1 MKNILVPTD
10 FSTVANRAADIAI
23 AIAEKSGAEIHFMH
37 LQITPV
43 RWVNLD
49 KVKEERFPET
59 LKEIGHAK
67 SELNKLVKKAEK
79 KGLKAEQFLVFDVG
93 RVEILKHIPFHHHDF
108 VVMGSHGAS
117 GAKELFV
124 GSNAQKVL
132 REATVPVLIVKEKSK
147 WPVKNVVFAS
157 SFEEDVKEPFKTV
170 VQFADLN
177 KSNIHLLY
185 VNVPFSFEETDRS
198 LEKMQA
204 FHESCPREGTCTTN
218 IYNSLNEERGIL
230 MFSESVNADLIALT
244 THGRSGFFNLISK
257 SITESLA
264 NHADIPILS
273 INLNPTCSF

>member
-10 FSTVANRAADIAI
+10 FSDTASRAADIAI
-23 AIAEKSGAEIHFMH
+23 AIAEKSGAEIHFLH

-43 RWVNLD
+43 PWVKLD
-49 KVKEERFPET
+49 KEKEQRFPET
-59 LKEIGHAK
+59 LKEIGRAK
-67 SELNKLVKKAEK
+67 SELNKLVKKAEN

-93 RVEILKHIPFHHHDF
+93 REEILKHIPFHHHDF

-132 REATVPVLIVKEKSK
+132 RDATVPVLIIKEKSK

-157 SFEEDVKEPFKTV
+157 NFEEDVKEPFKTV
-170 VQFADLN
+170 VKFADLN
-177 KSNIHLLY
+177 ESNIHLLY

-198 LEKMQA
+198 LEKMHD
-204 FHESCPREGTCTTN
+204 FHETCPRGGTCTTN

-230 MFSESVNADLIALT
+230 KFSESVNADLIALT
-244 THGRSGFFNLISK
+244 THGRSGFFNLIGK
-257 SITESLA
+257 SITENLA

-273 INLNPTCSF
+273 INLNR

>member
-10 FSTVANRAADIAI
+10 FSETANRAADIAI
-23 AIAEKSGAEIHFMH
+23 SIAEQSGAEIHFLH

-43 RWVNLD
+43 LWVKLD
-49 KVKEERFPET
+49 KKKEERFPET

-67 SELNKLVKKAEK
+67 SALSKLVKKAEN
-79 KGLKAEQFLVFDVG
+79 KGLKAKQFLVFDVG
-93 RVEILKHIPFHHHDF
+93 REEILKHVPHHHHDF
-108 VVMGSHGAS
+108 IVMGSHGAS
-117 GAKELFV
+117 GAKELIV

-132 REATVPVLIVKEKSK
+132 RDAKVPVLIVKEKSK

-157 SFEEDVKEPFKTV
+157 NFEEDVKDPFKTV

-177 KSNIHLLY
+177 ESNIHLLY

-198 LEKMQA
+198 LEKMHA
-204 FHESCPREGTCTTN
+204 FHETCPRGGTCTTN

-230 MFSESVNADLIALT
+230 KFSESIGADLIALA
-244 THGRSGFFNLISK
+244 THGKSGFMSFMSK

-264 NHADIPILS
+264 NHSETPIIS
-273 INLNPTCSF
+273 INLNK